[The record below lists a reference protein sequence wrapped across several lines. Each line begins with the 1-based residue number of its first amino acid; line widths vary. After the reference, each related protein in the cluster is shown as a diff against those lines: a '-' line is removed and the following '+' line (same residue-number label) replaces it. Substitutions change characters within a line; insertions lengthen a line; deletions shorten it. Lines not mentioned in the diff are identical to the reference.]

1 MAELA
6 RWSPAQVTVWRCRRV
21 LTARSWHVH
30 LLVAWWGQEVFTTLP
45 PPRRGIL
52 SLVGDGRHTDKRG
65 PKNFLVQ
72 KGLNDE
78 HHPWFVGMRFARLSA
93 TWDGYRLP
101 VALRLIRPKHHP
113 TSQPENALCR
123 EMGRGVVSP
132 PGAKRSIVAGDAAY
146 GSQEKLK
153 LVLKREA
160 DAPTRR
166 CGFVCAM
173 ARPWKTIA
181 GKALKDLV
189 THVPR
194 LS

>member
-65 PKNFLVQ
+65 PKNLLAQ
-72 KGLNDE
+72 KGLSGE

-101 VALRLIRPKHHP
+101 VALRLI
-113 TSQPENALCR
+113 LCR